1 MINTIIFRCIFSVA
15 CIMAL
20 SAWPAWAQYGGMGG
34 GMGGGMSGGRRGMS
48 PERGT
53 RPPANALAER
63 SDSSWVD
70 QVDLHLTELQLELK
84 LSREQAP
91 AWQLFAQA
99 LNQYADELRRPT
111 LPVVATAMPSGM
123 GTIRQ
128 AVDGVRNRYG
138 LLEDLEGQARA
149 LYAVLEPAQKVQF
162 DARVSQWRF
171 LQGRM
176 D

>member
-1 MINTIIFRCIFSVA
+1 MKNKIIFKCILSVA
-15 CIMAL
+15 CFSAL
-20 SAWPAWAQYGGMGG
+20 GDWPAWAQYGGMGG
-34 GMGGGMSGGRRGMS
+34 GMGGGVGGGRRGMS
-48 PERGT
+48 PERAV
-53 RPPANALAER
+53 RPAANAPAER
-63 SDSSWVD
+63 SANPMMEQASL
-70 QVDLHLTELQLELK
+70 QLTELQLELK

-99 LNQYADELRRPT
+99 MNQYADELRRPA
-111 LPVVATAMPSGM
+111 LPVVATAAPSGM

-128 AVDGVRNRYG
+128 VVDGVRNRYG
-138 LLEDLEGQARA
+138 LLEDLESQARA
-149 LYAVLEPAQKVQF
+149 LYSVLEPGQKVQF